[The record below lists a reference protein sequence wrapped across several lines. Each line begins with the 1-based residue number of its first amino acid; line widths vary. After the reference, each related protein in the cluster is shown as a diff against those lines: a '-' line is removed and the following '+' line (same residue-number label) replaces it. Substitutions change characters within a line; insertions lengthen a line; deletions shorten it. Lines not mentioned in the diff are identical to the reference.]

1 MNIPDLIVMSFALI
15 GFLTVWMLAIYG
27 ILELAE
33 RFLNQAENE
42 ADEHETNF

>member
-1 MNIPDLIVMSFALI
+1 MNIPDLVLISFALI

-33 RFLNQAENE
+33 RCLHQAEHE